1 MPVVIRPAE
10 LRDVPRLVEVF
21 DAVLLEGHGV
31 VMGPEDGAD
40 MHAVAERVDSAE
52 RLLVVESDGEVVGE
66 GSLRCLGPSWLAHVG
81 LLAMHLHP
89 EAQGRGLG
97 RQLLRALV
105 QDARA
110 QGLERLELYVRADN
124 PRAIGLYR
132 SEGFVL
138 EGIRRAF
145 VRPPGVAAVDDLLMA
160 RFLHEPA
167 AEKVVALVVRDAEL
181 LVLGHP
187 LAGWQLPKGTLEPE
201 ETPVDGVLRELAE
214 ESGLTDVAVRR
225 ALTPWDQPTDETDA
239 DGRPVLHRLHGF
251 VMEPRGPLPERWSWR
266 PTGSTEEEALRFD
279 FAWQPLRHASL
290 HPAFGEVLVRLR
302 AALER

>member
-21 DAVLLEGHGV
+21 DAVLLEGHGM
-31 VMGPEDGAD
+31 VMGPEDAAD
-40 MHAVAERVDSAE
+40 IHAVAERVDSAE
-52 RLLVVESDGEVVGE
+52 LLVVEVDGEVVGE
-66 GSLRCLGPSWLAHVG
+66 GSLRSLGPSWLAHVG

-89 EAQGRGLG
+89 DGQGRGLG
-97 RQLLRALV
+97 RQLFRALV
-105 QDARA
+105 DAGRA
-110 QGLERLELYVRADN
+110 QGMVRLELYVRADN

-138 EGIRRAF
+138 EGVRRAF
-145 VRPPGVAAVDDLLMA
+145 VRPPGAPAIDDLLMA

-167 AEKVVALVVRDAEL
+167 VEKVLALVVRDDEL

-187 LAGWQLPKGTLEPE
+187 LAGWQLPKGTLEPGE
-201 ETPVDGVLRELAE
+201 DPATGALRELAE
-214 ESGLTDVAVRR
+214 ESGLTDVVIRQV
-225 ALTPWDQPTDETDA
+225 LVPWDQPTTATDA
-239 DGRPVLHRLHGF
+239 EGRPVLHRMHGF
-251 VMEPRGPLPERWSWR
+251 VMEPTGPLPERWSWD
-266 PTGSTEEEALRFD
+266 PTGAAEEEALRFD

-290 HPAFGEVLVRLR
+290 HPAFDEVLVRLR